1 MCFLKN
7 TVKFLTNTTNLYIK
21 FFFKL
26 DLKLVF
32 FFSDTLIGY
41 VFYIF
46 CIFYGFFGCQSE
58 NCKPTHLLAMLFAL
72 FMVGLMVQTYI
83 LLKIPYTRDYFE
95 NLVSKQYIEHYL
107 GKYTGSE
114 AFVKSIK
121 YLGPM
126 FAVGIVEKLTADMEA
141 NRCMTAAKIA
151 EENFDKDNARMHK
164 IPNEAEIAQ
173 MQKIRDEYQ
182 QRATRATG
190 VISKSFSSVGHFFN
204 DR

>member
-1 MCFLKN
+1 MKSVVSRLLSTFTKIN
-7 TVKFLTNTTNLYIK
+7 KFLFTIDVRLIY
-21 FFFKL
+21 
-26 DLKLVF
+26 

-121 YLGPM
+121 
-126 FAVGIVEKLTADMEA
+126 
-141 NRCMTAAKIA
+141 
-151 EENFDKDNARMHK
+151 
-164 IPNEAEIAQ
+164 
-173 MQKIRDEYQ
+173 
-182 QRATRATG
+182 
-190 VISKSFSSVGHFFN
+190 
-204 DR
+204 